1 MSLTKKE
8 KVQQEII
15 QHAKKIIHDSGFESL
30 TVRRLAK
37 ETDFSYTNIY
47 YYFKD
52 LNTLFWELRLDMIE
66 DMISE
71 LSFAPSGKL
80 SPTNELIEIL
90 NTYLSYYFR
99 YPNVFRFFYFKD
111 FVQPQDD
118 QSYAELET
126 RFSEMWQSSFH
137 RLLQEKIIRPS
148 DIEIIVKTIIYSL
161 QGMIM
166 LSFSSNGSMSKKDIE
181 NELVQL
187 VHYILKK

>member
-1 MSLTKKE
+1 MSPTKKE

-37 ETDFSYTNIY
+37 ETGFSYTNIY

-52 LNTLFWELRLDMIE
+52 LNTLFWELRMDMIE
-66 DMISE
+66 DMINE
-71 LSFAPSGKL
+71 LTLVPSGNS
-80 SPTNELIEIL
+80 SPTNELIEVL
-90 NTYLSYYFR
+90 NTYISYYFR

-111 FVQPQDD
+111 FVQPQSD

-126 RFSEMWQSSFH
+126 RFSEMWQSSFY
-137 RLLQEKIIRPS
+137 RLLQENIIMPD
-148 DIEIIVKTIIYSL
+148 DIEIVGKTIIYSL

-187 VHYILKK
+187 IHYLLKK